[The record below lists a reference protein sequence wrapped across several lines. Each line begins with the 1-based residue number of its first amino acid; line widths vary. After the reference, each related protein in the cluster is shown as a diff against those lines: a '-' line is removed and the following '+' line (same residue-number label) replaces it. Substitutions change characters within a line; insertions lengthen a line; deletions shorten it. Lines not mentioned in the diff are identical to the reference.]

1 MKVDIYPSTVSG
13 SIQPPASKS
22 FLHRSIISACLAR
35 GHSTINNIILSED
48 VMATVQAFRDVGVSI
63 EINGD
68 SFDVYSEGIES
79 FSEQVVVNCN
89 ESGTTMRFLIPILSN
104 TNFAYFK
111 GKSSLMNR
119 PYDVY
124 ESIYKKLGLVFIKE
138 SDKIITKG
146 NIISGDYEVRGD
158 ISSQFISGLLFV
170 LPLLKGDSTIK
181 IIGNFESKQYV
192 DMTVDILRRF
202 GVNVRKINQTFFIEG
217 NQKYRPIIINAETDY
232 SQMAFFAVLGIVNNN
247 LEITGINYDSFQPD
261 LRILDI
267 IDEMDGEIV
276 KTKNAVLIRKSKI
289 LGKQIDVSQC
299 PDIAPILGVLG
310 SVASGVTKIT
320 NAKRLVMK
328 ESNRLLSTFITLETY
343 GVDVEMKED
352 SIVIIGGKELHGNV
366 FDSFNDH
373 RIAMTVA
380 IAATIADSKVT
391 ILNAEAINKSYPTF
405 YQDLEKLGVRIKY
418 Y

>member
-1 MKVDIYPSTVSG
+1 MKIDVYPSTVSG

-22 FLHRSIISACLAR
+22 FLHRAIISACLAR

-48 VMATVQAFRDVGVSI
+48 VIATVQAFRDIGVSI
-63 EINGD
+63 EVNGNAFEID
-68 SFDVYSEGIES
+68 SEGIEC
-79 FSEQVVVNCN
+79 FSKNIDVNCN
-89 ESGTTMRFLIPILSN
+89 ESGSTIRFLIPILSN
-104 TNFAYFK
+104 NNFAYFK
-111 GKSSLMNR
+111 GKSSLFSR
-119 PYDVY
+119 PFDIY
-124 ESIYKKLGLVFIKE
+124 ESLYKKLGLVFIKE

-146 NIISGDYEVRGD
+146 TINSGDYEVRGD

-181 IIGNFESKQYV
+181 ITGNFESEQYV
-192 DMTVDILRRF
+192 DLTVDVLKHF
-202 GVNVRKINQTFFIEG
+202 GVNVRKMKHTFFITG
-217 NQKYRPIIINAETDY
+217 NQKYHPITINAETDY
-232 SQMAFFAVLGIVNNN
+232 SQMSFFAVLGIVNNS
-247 LEITGINYDSFQPD
+247 LEITGINYDSYQPD
-261 LRILDI
+261 LQILSI
-267 IDEMDGEIV
+267 IDEMGGKIV
-276 KTKNAVLIRKSKI
+276 KNKNSVLIYKSKI
-289 LGKQIDVSQC
+289 LGKQIDVSQY

-328 ESNRLLSTFITLETY
+328 ESNRLLSTFKTLERY
-343 GVDVEMKED
+343 GVEAEMKED
-352 SIVIIGGKELHGNV
+352 SITIIGGKQLHGNV

-373 RIAMTVA
+373 RIAMTIA

-405 YQDLEKLGVRIKY
+405 YHDLEKLGVRIKY